1 MASESREKNMEKIPL
16 MYKSYPLTWFWQI
29 RKSPNDCFWPQN
41 TWPLA
46 CWEAE
51 VRSPWPRKGL
61 CLPWEGKDA
70 QPGRWEAGETQPACQ
85 CHHQPWNQ
93 QQPDSLSSHKHLQTT
108 FPSKT
113 LKARGAVE
121 KTENLPVQG
130 KALASRFSRMIAP
143 EKLHYGHSSKVGKG
157 AHLHKGF
164 QQWNLTR
171 STKSN

>member
-1 MASESREKNMEKIPL
+1 
-16 MYKSYPLTWFWQI
+16 MYKSVPINLILANQEKPQWLLLATEHLAFSLLGSRDEVTLAKERSLSPME
-29 RKSPNDCFWPQN
+29 RKRCSTRQM
-41 TWPLA
+41 
-46 CWEAE
+46 
-51 VRSPWPRKGL
+51 R
-61 CLPWEGKDA
+61 
-70 QPGRWEAGETQPACQ
+70 GRGTQPACQ
-85 CHHQPWNQ
+85 CQHQPWNQ

-113 LKARGAVE
+113 LKARGAGE
-121 KTENLPVQG
+121 KTENLSIQG
-130 KALASRFSRMIAP
+130 RALASIFSRMIAP